1 MLQMQRAV
9 NLVGFD
15 VHLVALH
22 ERNIIRV
29 DLSSPRSIGRLSSN
43 YHLLTISF

>member
-1 MLQMQRAV
+1 MLQTQKAV

-15 VHLVALH
+15 VHLVVLH

-29 DLSSPRSIGRLSSN
+29 DLSSPIMYSPSLSS
-43 YHLLTISF
+43 